1 MFPGTASIYND
12 DGGIIESRIR
22 IRTEGM
28 RKVMID
34 KTKAW
39 ATARKISRKLLGS
52 APLVPHAEEMHRG
65 SDQVNVGEGHLATSH
80 AFQVVAKTGPC
91 RLPSKT
97 DFVELFRT
105 DPGKFENACMAFRG
119 KRPSCFTRLRRSS
132 ERQKVAP
139 HHGQCKRTNHVSAYS

>member
-1 MFPGTASIYND
+1 MPNRSCFPGTASIYND

-105 DPGKFENACMAFRG
+105 DPGKFETCLYGVPREAAVMLYATEALFSNG
-119 KRPSCFTRLRRSS
+119 K
-132 ERQKVAP
+132 K
-139 HHGQCKRTNHVSAYS
+139 